1 MSVQN
6 ENLEAKRGM
15 LKIDLQ
21 HFAEPAGGDN
31 GGDNGG
37 EENTATDTGTGT
49 EGKTDN
55 GSGSLSTEALDKLIQ
70 SRVDIATANLGKKIA
85 ELQKENKDLKNAG
98 KSAEEIQKSEL
109 AEKDKALTEK
119 EQALLERENRL
130 YALKAIKEAELDDG
144 GVKSLEL
151 AEFVIAG
158 ATKEEDIDKRVQ
170 AFKSLVNSI
179 VEKKVDATFKKHGRN
194 PNGSTGDNKGGETT
208 NIAEKIGK
216 ERAERDKQSNDVLS
230 MYTKRR

>member
-37 EENTATDTGTGT
+37 EGNNATDTGT

-55 GSGSLSTEALDKLIQ
+55 GGSLSAEALDKLIQ
-70 SRVDIATANLGKKIA
+70 SRVDQKTADLGKKIA
-85 ELQKENKDLKNAG
+85 DLQKENNDLKNAG
-98 KSAEEIQKSEL
+98 KSAEEIKKSEL

-194 PNGSTGDNKGGETT
+194 PNGSTGDNKGGETN